1 VRPRPTAERRAPA
14 LAAVFLAAALPGC
27 DLREITIAVPA
38 DIIVAEVVLRPG
50 SPTQTAYLHR
60 TLGSRGTARVFDAV
74 ITVSGAGP
82 AAPLEFHVAADSLCL
97 RPAPEVPPPSI
108 GTCYTASG
116 PPDVIRPGGR
126 YTLDIVLPDGS
137 RLAGTTVVPGAFDIV
152 VPAAA
157 PCRLAPGTT
166 LPLTWTQAAGASVYI
181 AEVRMPGLF
190 AALRAAGVDVEG
202 NDDTAVELLG
212 VAIGAA
218 DTSIAF
224 PGGFGL
230 FDRFDESYH
239 GLLLAIRHG
248 LPAGVHASVV
258 VAAADRNYVNWVRG
272 GAFNPS
278 GTVRIPSINGPG
290 TGVFGSI
297 VTRQVEIRTDTATQ
311 GENLPRCDGWSG
323 ND

>member
-1 VRPRPTAERRAPA
+1 
-14 LAAVFLAAALPGC
+14 
-27 DLREITIAVPA
+27 
-38 DIIVAEVVLRPG
+38 
-50 SPTQTAYLHR
+50 
-60 TLGSRGTARVFDAV
+60 
-74 ITVSGAGP
+74 
-82 AAPLEFHVAADSLCL
+82 
-97 RPAPEVPPPSI
+97 
-108 GTCYTASG
+108 
-116 PPDVIRPGGR
+116 
-126 YTLDIVLPDGS
+126 
-137 RLAGTTVVPGAFDIV
+137 
-152 VPAAA
+152 
-157 PCRLAPGTT
+157 
-166 LPLTWTQAAGASVYI
+166 
-181 AEVRMPGLF
+181 MPGLF